1 MNPIIE
7 QLNNNLKVLY
17 RQALDADNQLEALQ
31 KSGHGKFSALL
42 KDPAFSFDAKRFK
55 PYILDIASN
64 VEILSKQDDLDKT
77 LLESTV
83 MKLQKIHQLLASF
96 NSK

>member
-1 MNPIIE
+1 MNPVIE

-17 RQALDADNQLEALQ
+17 RQALDADNQLDTLQ
-31 KSGHGKFSALL
+31 KNGHAKFSALL

-55 PYILDIASN
+55 PYILDIASA
-64 VEILSKQDDLDKT
+64 VETLSKQDDLDT
-77 LLESTV
+77 ALLESTV
-83 MKLQKIHQLLASF
+83 VKLQKIHQLLANF

>member
-1 MNPIIE
+1 MNPVIE

-17 RQALDADNQLEALQ
+17 RQALDADNQLDALQ
-31 KSGHGKFSALL
+31 KNGHAKFSALL

-55 PYILDIASN
+55 PYILDIASD
-64 VEILSKQDDLDKT
+64 VEALSKQEDFDKN

-83 MKLQKIHQLLASF
+83 VKLQKIHQLLANF

>member
-1 MNPIIE
+1 MNPVIE

-17 RQALDADNQLEALQ
+17 RQGLDADKQLDALQ

-42 KDPAFSFDAKRFK
+42 KDPAFTFDAKRFK
-55 PYILDIASN
+55 PYILDIASD
-64 VEILSKQDDLDKT
+64 VETLSKQDNLDKI

-83 MKLQKIHQLLASF
+83 VKLQKIHQLLIRF
-96 NSK
+96 NKK